1 MLLFFVL
8 ETYISLGSISFQE
21 IMYLEEGL
29 LYFQEKWADSYWK
42 KTVKKQSISSMKQHW
57 SVFCFVSQLAMITSM
72 NANKWI
78 LDIISLWPTH
88 IRPDSLPTENPVG
101 GLLRKSW
108 SNHSISGVPWHVQ
121 YVQGTSYLLGAI
133 IGGGYLR
140 NQKYRKIGTK
150 NEKYQ
155 ITNFRWAPI
164 RAASNMDFLTFFYTR
179 LHFSSHHQCHDK

>member
-72 NANKWI
+72 NTNKWI

-101 GLLRKSW
+101 VF
-108 SNHSISGVPWHVQ
+108 SGNLDQ
-121 YVQGTSYLLGAI
+121 T
-133 IGGGYLR
+133 
-140 NQKYRKIGTK
+140 
-150 NEKYQ
+150 
-155 ITNFRWAPI
+155 I
-164 RAASNMDFLTFFYTR
+164 RLVVFPGM
-179 LHFSSHHQCHDK
+179 SSMCREHLIF